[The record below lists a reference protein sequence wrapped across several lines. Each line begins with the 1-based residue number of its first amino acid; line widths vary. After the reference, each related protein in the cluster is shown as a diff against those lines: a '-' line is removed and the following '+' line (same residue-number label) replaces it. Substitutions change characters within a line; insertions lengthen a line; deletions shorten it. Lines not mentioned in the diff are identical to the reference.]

1 MIKGLNMKKFIF
13 MASLIITGFVIQT
26 SLMGFFNFF
35 NVIPNISLILL
46 VIFAMLTDGV
56 SGGTLGLLTGI
67 LYDAM
72 IYDIFGLYAL
82 IYFLTG
88 AVIGT
93 ISDEMLR
100 ENQLVYSLAA
110 GLSTIVMHL
119 LLYLILF
126 FLRFRVQ
133 SAHGLLPS
141 ILVETILNAVL
152 VVFVLR
158 FFIYLS
164 DRFNVKV

>member
-1 MIKGLNMKKFIF
+1 MVKGLNMKKFIF
-13 MASLIITGFVIQT
+13 MSSLIIIGFVLQT
-26 SLMGFFNFF
+26 SFMEFINFF
-35 NVIPNISLILL
+35 NLIPNISLILL

-56 SGGTLGLLTGI
+56 TGGILGLLTGI

-72 IYDIFGLYAL
+72 IYDIFGLYTL

-100 ENQLVYSLAA
+100 ENNLVYSLAA
-110 GLSTIVMHL
+110 GLSTLVMHL

-126 FLRFRVQ
+126 FLRFRVRFAQ
-133 SAHGLLPS
+133 SLLPS
-141 ILVETILNAVL
+141 ILVETVLNAVL

-158 FFIYLS
+158 LVIYLS
-164 DRFNVKV
+164 DKFNVKV

>member
-1 MIKGLNMKKFIF
+1 
-13 MASLIITGFVIQT
+13 
-26 SLMGFFNFF
+26 
-35 NVIPNISLILL
+35 
-46 VIFAMLTDGV
+46 MLTDGV

-119 LLYLILF
+119 LLFLILF

-133 SAHGLLPS
+133 FAHGLLLS